1 MKENT
6 NAVYTINNTIFAD
19 DNAVLKLMYIL
30 ETGHT
35 EFFMALYDEK
45 YIFKATIHR
54 LENGRYQLK
63 FSIPESFSESIDIDD
78 FFKNVSNYSRVV
90 IETFKTCLFEPF
102 RDLMD
107 DVGYFFDVHR

>member
-45 YIFKATIHR
+45 YI
-54 LENGRYQLK
+54 
-63 FSIPESFSESIDIDD
+63 
-78 FFKNVSNYSRVV
+78 
-90 IETFKTCLFEPF
+90 
-102 RDLMD
+102 
-107 DVGYFFDVHR
+107 